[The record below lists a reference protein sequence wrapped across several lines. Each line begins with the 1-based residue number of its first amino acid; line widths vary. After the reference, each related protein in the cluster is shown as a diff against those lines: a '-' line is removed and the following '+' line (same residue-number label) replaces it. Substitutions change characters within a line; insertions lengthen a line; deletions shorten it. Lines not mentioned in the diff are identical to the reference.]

1 MSIVTIKLK
10 SVTDN
15 TYKIFIQKNC
25 SDELIAFLKKTKLG
39 GKYAIITD
47 SKVKKLYGNTLLK
60 FLKKNGLNSDIFSFS
75 EGEKSKNLQTVENLA
90 NTMIEKKFDRKD
102 AIIALG
108 GGVVGDLAG
117 FLASIY
123 MRGIPYIQVPT
134 TLMAMVDSSV
144 GGKTG
149 VDLKTGKNL
158 IGTFTQPKAVF
169 IDSKYLAS
177 LPIKQIRCGLA
188 EVIKYGVI
196 KDVGLFKF
204 IEQHLDKILKLEEK
218 TLNQIIKRSVEIKA
232 EVVQKDEKESGYRMI
247 LNYGH
252 TFGHALEK
260 RSGYKLLHGYAIS
273 IGMVLANEMAVAKK
287 LLPKTIAERIKKL
300 FKRAGLPTSTMKKL
314 TLKDLQSD
322 KKRQGAYI
330 NLILP
335 KKIGQVIIHKEKCL

>member
-15 TYKIFIQKNC
+15 TYKIFIQKDC
-25 SDELIAFLKKTKLG
+25 IAELIKFLKKNKLG

-47 SKVKKLYGNTLLK
+47 SKVKKLYGITLLK

-196 KDVGLFKF
+196 KDATLFKF
-204 IEQHLDKILKLEEK
+204 IEQNLEKILKLEEK

-232 EVVQKDEKESGYRMI
+232 EVVEKDEKESGYRMI

-300 FKRAGLPTSTMKKL
+300 FKKAGLPTSTMKKL